1 MKKIIVFV
9 VTITILFLAASSWA
23 ATTEKEKAAV
33 AVAGK
38 WLALIDTGK
47 YSDSWRDANAY
58 FKKSV
63 KQDQWEK
70 TVRSVRRATGKTISR
85 KLKNKIDK
93 KPSPGEPQGQYIIVQ
108 YSTSFQNKKS
118 ATEEVVTML
127 DKNGRWKV
135 SGYHFY

>member
-1 MKKIIVFV
+1 MKRIIVFV
-9 VTITILFLAASSWA
+9 VIIAISVLAASSWA
-23 ATTEKEKAAV
+23 AKTEKEKAAV

-47 YSDSWRDANAY
+47 YSDSWRDANEY

-63 KQDQWEK
+63 KQDPWEN
-70 TVRSVRRATGKTISR
+70 TVRSVRRTTGKMISR

-118 ATEEVVTML
+118 ATEEVVTTL
-127 DKNGRWKV
+127 DKDGRWKV